1 MKLSKMP
8 RPDAFY
14 ICRTIDGKL
23 RAFDKRCNSFRIEDG
38 LVIFSHDTIKLEPPM
53 TFDMAG
59 IPLEQILIIERKEK
73 GEQMHVEH

>member
-8 RPDAFY
+8 RPEAFY

-23 RAFDKRCNSFRIEDG
+23 HTFDKRCNSFRIEDG
-38 LVIFSHDTIKLEPPM
+38 LVIFSYDTEDLSPM
-53 TFDMAG
+53 SFDMVG
-59 IPLEQILIIERKEK
+59 IPREQILIIERKEK